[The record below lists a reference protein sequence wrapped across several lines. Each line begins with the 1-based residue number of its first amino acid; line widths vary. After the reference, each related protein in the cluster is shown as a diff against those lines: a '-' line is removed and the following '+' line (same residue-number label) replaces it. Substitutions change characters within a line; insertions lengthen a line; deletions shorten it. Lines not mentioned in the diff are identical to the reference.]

1 MRLPLLFLVL
11 LAAAPALGAQAPGL
25 QAYTDSQALRGKQW
39 FDASCLH
46 CHAVKDMT
54 SPDFRVR
61 WSGRSA
67 LELFV
72 RIRETM
78 PEDEPGTLSSRT
90 YTDIVAYLMQLNGL
104 VAGVQPLT
112 ADSTVLASAKLG
124 FPLPASAPR

>member
-1 MRLPLLFLVL
+1 MRLILFVL
-11 LAAAPALGAQAPGL
+11 LAFAPALRAQEPRL
-25 QAYTDSQALRGKQW
+25 QAYTDSQAVRGQQW
-39 FDASCLH
+39 FEASCLH
-46 CHAVKDMT
+46 CHEVKDMI

-67 LELFV
+67 LELFL

-78 PEDEPGTLSSRT
+78 PEDDPGILSSRT

-112 ADSTVLASAKLG
+112 SDSTVLAAAKLG